1 MYRDANTILSLSRL
15 MQLGNCI
22 PKRSEK

>member
-1 MYRDANTILSLSRL
+1 MYVNTILSLSRL